1 MYFTQHFTPKS
12 HMSVPLNLV
21 TACNLG
27 NLLLIKVLDLKLAYY
42 PLIWVA
48 QLSVGQ
54 QSGPEI
60 TGLTLGWGIMQEKQ
74 QVLSPKAY
82 QTTGSTAA
90 QSPLENLLHL
100 VLPTNKAAA
109 NPPAAGRSCSKIVS

>member
-1 MYFTQHFTPKS
+1 
-12 HMSVPLNLV
+12 MSVPLNLV

-27 NLLLIKVLDLKLAYY
+27 NLLLIKVLGLKLAYY

-60 TGLTLGWGIMQEKQ
+60 TRLTLGWGIMQEKQ

-100 VLPTNKAAA
+100 VLPTNKAPA
-109 NPPAAGRSCSKIVS
+109 NPPAVGRSSSKIVS

>member
-1 MYFTQHFTPKS
+1 MYFTQHFTPK
-12 HMSVPLNLV
+12 SVPLNLV

-27 NLLLIKVLDLKLAYY
+27 NLLLIKVLDLKLAY

-54 QSGPEI
+54 QSWPEI
-60 TGLTLGWGIMQEKQ
+60 TRPTLGWGIMQEKQ

-100 VLPTNKAAA
+100 VLPTNKAPA